1 LIFKVTKPL
10 PITLVL
16 LITLGV
22 ALVVVLL
29 KFGTIDPCGIVR
41 AEARQEAEREGG
53 FGVVAAALPDGVIDS
68 IIAARYGPLSPGRCI
83 AIALAFRGTPS
94 QAPAA
99 RQQRT
104 SAPIKPQNHQ
114 QSTFAPSQSAAEMF
128 KQAGVR
134 ANAAIMECKNKRLS
148 GELKTYEASAEC
160 SNPRIIEAYQ
170 EAGYRYMDLVSLMT
184 AKRLELAEEI
194 DQGKITEAQ
203 AQLEFA
209 QFMTGIADEER
220 QRDSGQR

>member
-1 LIFKVTKPL
+1 
-10 PITLVL
+10 
-16 LITLGV
+16 
-22 ALVVVLL
+22 
-29 KFGTIDPCGIVR
+29 
-41 AEARQEAEREGG
+41 
-53 FGVVAAALPDGVIDS
+53 
-68 IIAARYGPLSPGRCI
+68 
-83 AIALAFRGTPS
+83 
-94 QAPAA
+94 
-99 RQQRT
+99 
-104 SAPIKPQNHQ
+104 
-114 QSTFAPSQSAAEMF
+114 MF